1 MSNCLSTV
9 SRLSYNSIY
18 LFVLYPL
25 MPRWHPLSGTAQKG
39 EKEAAKMGFNW
50 RIVIIITIRP
60 VPVLLAHPLIL
71 EFLPPSAEKLLYHG
85 YTNCGLWRLGL
96 RSRPRDRKRPCTARP
111 LLCAIRGQWTTA
123 ESYPLRFNL
132 NAHVLKSIPAKKGE
146 LHGGILSP

>member
-1 MSNCLSTV
+1 MRECASKT
-9 SRLSYNSIY
+9 
-18 LFVLYPL
+18 
-25 MPRWHPLSGTAQKG
+25 GTG
-39 EKEAAKMGFNW
+39 
-50 RIVIIITIRP
+50 RIVMIITIRQLNP
-60 VPVLLAHPLIL
+60 LLEL
-71 EFLPPSAEKLLYHG
+71 LPPSAEKLLYHG